1 MSGYQQTYQTNKGKN
16 EEYLSTSKGLKETTF
31 DYKNK
36 EHIDSEKIK
45 KNIIQTNKGKV
56 IKNKDNRKE
65 KENVPSEKE
74 NKLLDNNVKR

>member
-1 MSGYQQTYQTNKGKN
+1 MTGYQQTYQTNKGKN

-31 DYKNK
+31 DNKNK